1 MLVLPIVAMLA
12 LSTTLAEAGERHVR
26 KVIHQ
31 MSDARG
37 RFVPAPTYFGD
48 RDCTSAGF
56 HQRFLYRLL
65 PRQKISV
72 GRARSG
78 VVHDPG

>member
-48 RDCTSAGF
+48 RDCTSAASTRDSF
-56 HQRFLYRLL
+56 IVCF
-65 PRQKISV
+65 
-72 GRARSG
+72 
-78 VVHDPG
+78 PGKKFP